1 MTNPTN
7 GSVAGAVE
15 YDAAAVT
22 AADKKVYSHRAK
34 LICGLEGGMPLN
46 MTLPAMCKV
55 RGHLLASVPSDTASI
70 AAVTLGMGD
79 ALVPA
84 LFANCPRVGWVA
96 GLELIDYVSGEPQA
110 CAEKMLRGSTAGR
123 SLQWG
128 VDVLAVTQLP
138 VPVAAAR
145 STAILA
151 YSFDESIVPKARA
164 HWYALLEAD
173 RRVVAVAT
181 TWHRGLDMG
190 SLLPSF
196 KLQTKLRAP
205 MEGGNCSRTML
216 ILYRASN
223 AQRLSI

>member
-110 CAEKMLRGSTAGR
+110 CAEKMLRGSTVGR

-128 VDVLAVTQLP
+128 VDVLAVTYQWRRREALP
-138 VPVAAAR
+138 SWPTALTRALCRRPGRTGTR
-145 STAILA
+145 SWKRI
-151 YSFDESIVPKARA
+151 
-164 HWYALLEAD
+164 
-173 RRVVAVAT
+173 
-181 TWHRGLDMG
+181 GG
-190 SLLPSF
+190 SLP
-196 KLQTKLRAP
+196 
-205 MEGGNCSRTML
+205 
-216 ILYRASN
+216 
-223 AQRLSI
+223 